1 MLSLSFSN
9 IAYQRSVWC
18 VQHSSAAAVKSF
30 ISSTAKAP
38 QPRGELKWVQY
49 EIYGVILRHKFELQV
64 NNIEEIKQQQLRRTI
79 NTADE
84 METRDFRVSMFSQV
98 KQRH

>member
-1 MLSLSFSN
+1 
-9 IAYQRSVWC
+9 
-18 VQHSSAAAVKSF
+18 
-30 ISSTAKAP
+30 
-38 QPRGELKWVQY
+38 
-49 EIYGVILRHKFELQV
+49 LQV
-64 NNIEEIKQQQLRRTI
+64 SNIEEIKQQQLVELRRTI